1 MRKFASCLATFALSA
16 TWLYAQ
22 GERSA
27 LNGTITDPNGA
38 AVPGATVTA
47 SNVGT
52 NVETKSVTTD
62 AGVYRLPYL
71 PAGNYKITVAAT
83 GFKSAVA
90 ERVNLAV
97 AQTLTVDFK
106 LELGQVNEQVTV
118 SSEPPLIE
126 TGTSEIGRYV
136 TEREFDTWPIAVG
149 DGRRQ
154 IQSFIFRS
162 LPGTTG
168 GEFQG
173 SINGGQQYSHEI
185 LIEGMALG
193 RFDLQGGS
201 NNEFSPSAESVSE
214 FKMQTGTMGAQYGG
228 GQTAVANFA
237 VKSGT
242 NEIHGSAYDYIQNDA
257 LRANSFT
264 NNALNRIRPPYKSNN
279 YGGAV
284 GGPVYIPKIYNG
296 KNRTFFFTNYERTR
310 VRDYNSIAFG
320 TLPTVDMKRGDFSR
334 LFDPAYTGNSASG
347 TVVGTDAAGQ
357 PVRFG
362 QIYDPRSIRTV
373 NGTAVRDPFPG
384 NVIPQAAFS
393 NVARKIVNDV
403 GIDDPVL
410 ATLFNNMPTL
420 NACCPV
426 FNEHMYTAKV
436 DHTLSTNHRLAGFFN
451 MNHRRRNNSPGGRW
465 GNPPGR
471 PTGVYQ
477 DQYTPGRMA
486 RAAWDWTVTSTM
498 LNHMALGYNR
508 FGNLNESVFV
518 DQDWASKI
526 GLQNTAPTTFP
537 ALTFTG
543 SAILGGTIGAT
554 NRLGSESRGG
564 SYNGSTI
571 FQDDFTIVRGKHNFK
586 LGTEMRFYY
595 YNFRNKSGTG
605 TFNFQ
610 SVQTQQPGFTTQT
623 GHAFA
628 SFLLGA
634 VNNTSRAVSPVN
646 PGFRTRTPAFYF
658 SDDWKVNQKLTLN
671 LGLRWEVIGGI
682 YEVAGRMTNM
692 DPSVLNAGAGNIPGA
707 LVWAEDQGK
716 KGFQNTNWRQLS
728 PRMGFAYAFSP
739 KLVMRG
745 GYGINNMAPVT
756 NFSTPSTLGYNGTIS
771 LTPTNTTLAY
781 PQDPVMYLDQPYPSL
796 VGSLPNKNPAQ
807 GNGLGVTFI
816 NPNATKLGYMQN
828 YNLGVQYQM
837 PQNFV
842 LEVSYIG
849 NKGTNL
855 ISGGLDALNQVPA
868 TFLSLGDTLIASR
881 AANPGAAPLPYA
893 GFSGTVGQALRRFPQ
908 YQGVGQYLSNFGY
921 SNYNSLQV
929 SATRHFSKGLSILAA
944 YTFSKAISDV
954 VNQVDGGIS
963 SQDVYNRKLERS
975 VTEFNFPQFFKLT
988 WIYEL
993 PFGNGRR
1000 FNLGKVGNAVVGG
1013 WNVTGIHNYRSGSP
1027 LAITMGGARTDAI
1040 FQGTIRPDY
1049 LTGVDPVI
1057 GKSGTLDV
1065 VNANNSIQYLNPAAF
1080 RAVPLTPGGVP
1091 TRLGTAPR
1099 YLPNVR
1105 GPHFLSED
1113 FGIEKRFAIGEKRAI
1128 EFRSDFFNAFNR
1140 AGLGNPVTD
1149 VTNTLF
1155 GKITGPQQGPR
1166 NIQLSL
1172 RVDF

>member
-1 MRKFASCLATFALSA
+1 MKTFRSGIALFAISVV
-16 TWLYAQ
+16 LYAQ

-38 AVPGATVTA
+38 AVPGASVTA
-47 SNVGT
+47 RNNGT
-52 NVETKSVTTD
+52 NVEFKAITTD

-71 PAGNYKITVAAT
+71 PAGSYKISVTAT
-83 GFKSAVA
+83 GFKMSVA
-90 ERVNLAV
+90 DNVELAV
-97 AQTLTVDFK
+97 AQTLTVDLK
-106 LELGQVNEQVTV
+106 MEIGQVNEQVTV
-118 SSEPPLIE
+118 SSEAPLIE
-126 TGTSEIGRYV
+126 TGTAEIGRYV
-136 TEREFDTWPIAVG
+136 TKHEFDTWPIAVG

-214 FKMQTGTMGAQYGG
+214 FKLQTGTIGAQYGG

-242 NEIHGSAYDYIQNDA
+242 NELHGSAYDYVQNDV
-257 LRANSFT
+257 LRANSFS
-264 NNALNRIRPPYKSNN
+264 NNAINRIRAPYKLNN
-279 YGGAV
+279 YGASLS
-284 GGPVYIPKIYNG
+284 GPVYIPKLYNG
-296 KNRTFFFTNYERTR
+296 KNKTFFFTNYERTR
-310 VRDYNSIAFG
+310 VRDFNSIAFG
-320 TLPTVDMKRGDFSR
+320 TLPTVDMKKGDFSR
-334 LFDPAYTGNSASG
+334 LFDPAYTGTAASG
-347 TVVGTDAAGQ
+347 TVVGNDALGRS
-357 PVRFG
+357 VRFG
-362 QIYDPRSIRTV
+362 QIYDPRSTRTV
-373 NGTAVRDPFPG
+373 DGVVVRDPFPG
-384 NVIPQAAFS
+384 NIIPQAAFS

-410 ATLFNNMPTL
+410 GSLFNNMPTI
-420 NACCPV
+420 NTSSPI

-436 DHTLSTNHRLAGFFN
+436 DHNLSTNHRLAGYFN
-451 MNHRRRNNSPGGRW
+451 MNYRRRNNSPGGRW
-465 GNPPGR
+465 GVPPGR

-486 RAAWDWTVTSTM
+486 RAAWDWTVTPTM

-508 FGNLNESVFV
+508 FGNLNESVYV

-543 SAILGGTIGAT
+543 SAILGGTIGAS
-554 NRLGSESRGG
+554 NRLGSENRGG

-571 FQDDFTIVRGKHNFK
+571 YQDDFTIVHGKHNFK
-586 LGTEMRFYY
+586 LGVEARFYY
-595 YNFRNKSGTG
+595 YNIRNKSGTG

-610 SVQTQQPGFTTQT
+610 SVQTQLPGFASQT

-634 VNNTSRAVSPVN
+634 VNNTTRAISPVN
-646 PGFRTRTPAFYF
+646 PGFRTHTPGFYF
-658 SDDWKVNQKLTLN
+658 SDDWKVNSKLTLN
-671 LGLRWEVIGGI
+671 LGLRWEIIGGI

-692 DPSVLNAGAGNIPGA
+692 DPNVPNPGAGNIPGA
-707 LVWAEDQGK
+707 LVWADDLNK
-716 KGFQNTNWRQLS
+716 KSFQNTNYRQLS
-728 PRMGFAYAFSP
+728 PRLGFAYAFSP

-745 GYGINNMAPVT
+745 GYGINNMPPVT
-756 NFSTPSTLGYNGTIS
+756 NFATPSTLGYNGTIS
-771 LTPTNTTLAY
+771 LTPSNTTLAF
-781 PQDPVMYLDQPYPSL
+781 PQDPVLYLDQPYPSF
-796 VGSLPNKNPAQ
+796 VGTLPNKNPAQ

-828 YNLGVQYQM
+828 YNLGIQYQL

-868 TFLSLGDTLIASR
+868 SFLSLGDALIQPLAS
-881 AANPGAAPLPYA
+881 NPSLARLPYV
-893 GFSGTVGQALRRFPQ
+893 GFTGTVGQALRRFPQ
-908 YQGVGQYLSNFGY
+908 YQGVNQFLSNFGY
-921 SNYNSLQV
+921 SNYNSLQIT
-929 SATRHFSKGLSILAA
+929 ATRHFSKGLSILAA

-954 VNQVDGGIS
+954 VNQVDGGITA
-963 SQDVYNRKLERS
+963 QDVYNRKLERS
-975 VTEFNFPQFFKLT
+975 VTEFNFPQYFKLT

-993 PFGNGRR
+993 PFGKGRR
-1000 FNLGKVGNAVVGG
+1000 FSMGKVGNTVLGG
-1013 WNVTGIHNYRSGSP
+1013 WNLTGVHNYRSGSP
-1027 LAITMGGARTDAI
+1027 LAITMGGFRTDGI
-1040 FQGTIRPDY
+1040 FQGTLRPDY
-1049 LTGVDPVI
+1049 LTGAAPVL

-1065 VNANNSIQYLNPAAF
+1065 VNTANSIQYLNPAAF
-1080 RAVPLTPGGVP
+1080 RAVPLTPNGLP

-1099 YLPNVR
+1099 FLPNVR

-1113 FGIEKRFAIGEKRAI
+1113 FGIEKRFAFGEKRAV

-1149 VTNTLF
+1149 VTNPLF

-1172 RVDF
+1172 RVNF

>member
-1 MRKFASCLATFALSA
+1 
-16 TWLYAQ
+16 
-22 GERSA
+22 
-27 LNGTITDPNGA
+27 
-38 AVPGATVTA
+38 VTA
-47 SNVGT
+47 RNIAT
-52 NVETKSVTTD
+52 NLEFKAVTTE

-71 PAGNYKITVAAT
+71 PAGSYKISVTAT
-83 GFKSAVA
+83 GFRTSIADNVD
-90 ERVNLAV
+90 LAV
-97 AQTLTVDFK
+97 AQTLTVDLK
-106 LELGQVNEQVTV
+106 LELGQVTEQVTI

-126 TGTSEIGRYV
+126 TGTAEIGRYV
-136 TEREFDTWPIAVG
+136 TKREFDTWPIAVG

-214 FKMQTGTMGAQYGG
+214 FKMQTGTIGAQYGG

-242 NEIHGSAYDYIQNDA
+242 NELHGSAYDYLQNDA

-264 NNALNRIRPPYKSNN
+264 NNALNRKRPPYKSNN

-320 TLPTVDMKRGDFSR
+320 TLPTVGMKSGDFSS
-334 LFDPAYTGNSASG
+334 LFNPAYTGTAASG
-347 TVVGTDAAGQ
+347 SNAGTDAAGQ
-357 PVRFG
+357 AVRFG
-362 QIYDPRSIRTV
+362 QIYDPRSTRLV
-373 NGTAVRDPFPG
+373 NGTAVRDAFP
-384 NVIPQAAFS
+384 NNIIPQSQFNPVS
-393 NVARKIVNDV
+393 RKIVNEV

-410 ATLFNNMPTL
+410 ATLFNNMPVL
-420 NACCPV
+420 SACCPV
-426 FNEHMYTAKV
+426 FDEHMFSAKV
-436 DHTLSTNHRLAGFFN
+436 DHQLSTNHRLAGFFN
-451 MNHRRRNNSPGGRW
+451 MNKRQRNNSPTGRW

-477 DQYTPGRMA
+477 NQYTPGRMG
-486 RAAWDWTVTSTM
+486 RAAWDWTVSANV

-526 GLQNTAPTTFP
+526 GLLNTAPTTFP

-571 FQDDFTIVRGKHNFK
+571 FQDDVTIVRGKHNFK
-586 LGTEMRFYY
+586 LGLEARFYY

-634 VNNTSRAVSPVN
+634 VNNTSRAVSPTN
-646 PGFRTRTPAFYF
+646 PGFRTHTPAFYF
-658 SDDWKVNQKLTLN
+658 SDDWKVTQKLTLN
-671 LGLRWEVIGGI
+671 LGLRWEIIGGI

-692 DPSVLNAGAGNIPGA
+692 DPNTPNPGAGNIPGA
-707 LVWAEDQGK
+707 LVWAEDQQK
-716 KGFQNTNWRQLS
+716 KGFQNTNYKQLS
-728 PRMGFAYAFSP
+728 PRLGFAYAFSP
-739 KLVMRG
+739 KMVIRG

-771 LTPTNTTLAY
+771 RTPTNTSLTF
-781 PQDPVMYLDQPYPSL
+781 PQDPVMYLDQPYPNL
-796 VGSLPNKNPAQ
+796 NGTLPTKDPAL
-807 GNGLGVTFI
+807 GNGLGVTYI

-828 YNLGVQYQM
+828 YNLGIQYQL
-837 PQNFV
+837 PHNFV
-842 LEVSYIG
+842 AEVSYIG

-855 ISGGLDALNQVPA
+855 ISGGLDALNQVPVS
-868 TFLSLGDTLIASR
+868 FLSLGDALIAPRS
-881 AANPGAAPLPYA
+881 ANPGLAPLPYPS
-893 GFSGTVGQALRRFPQ
+893 FSGTVGQALRRFPQ
-908 YQGVGQYLSNFGY
+908 YQGVNQYLSNFGF
-921 SNYNSLQV
+921 SNYNSLQMT
-929 SATRHFSKGLSILAA
+929 ATRHFSKGISILAA
-944 YTFSKAISDV
+944 YTFSKAITDV
-954 VNQVDGGIS
+954 VNQVDGGLS

-975 VTEFNFPQFFKLT
+975 VAEFNFPQYFKLT

-993 PFGNGRR
+993 PFGKGRQ
-1000 FNLGKVGNAVVGG
+1000 FSLGSVGNTLLGG
-1013 WNVTGIHNYRSGSP
+1013 WNITGVHNYRSGSP

-1040 FQGTIRPDY
+1040 FQGTLRPDY
-1049 LTGVDPVI
+1049 LTGAEPVL
-1057 GKSGTLDV
+1057 GTSGQLDV

-1113 FGIEKRFAIGEKRAI
+1113 FGIEKRFEFGEKRAVEI
-1128 EFRSDFFNAFNR
+1128 RSDFFNTFNR

-1149 VTNTLF
+1149 VTNTSQF

-1166 NIQLSL
+1166 NIQVSL
-1172 RVDF
+1172 RVEF